1 MFVLCNF
8 FNFSISPFKGE
19 GEIDCCVFE
28 LLIGIQFYLD

>member
-8 FNFSISPFKGE
+8 FNFSISYFKAMVKL
-19 GEIDCCVFE
+19 IAVFFE